1 MYSEIFR
8 KRVYL
13 LVFDP
18 ETGQDKYGFFN
29 YYPITNSMQF
39 IKECPPCLKP
49 DPNKAQIQIEDGLV
63 LFYWEG
69 LT

>member
-29 YYPITNSMQF
+29 YYPNSNRIQF